1 MKQNFLTKCL
11 IDFQS
16 LLEMHEKGAEKNFE
30 LDFDIDIGEEREE
43 LQMPELSRGKYLHDF
58 KVCSLNL
65 KERYKWNRVNYA
77 LKIFKFQFVI
87 NCR

>member
-65 KERYKWNRVNYA
+65 KERYKWKNSA
-77 LKIFKFQFVI
+77 LKIFKF
-87 NCR
+87 

>member
-1 MKQNFLTKCL
+1 
-11 IDFQS
+11 
-16 LLEMHEKGAEKNFE
+16 MHEKGAEKNFE

-65 KERYKWNRVNYA
+65 IERYKWIM
-77 LKIFKFQFVI
+77 KILQLNSSSFNFYQL
-87 NCR
+87 